1 MHGRRVTISQSMPC
15 ISVQPRFHGEL
26 AMWDCCHNYTFN
38 RISGTGAIMNANDIK
53 TEARPNLVSMELGA
67 SERGG
72 EEEPQI

>member
-1 MHGRRVTISQSMPC
+1 
-15 ISVQPRFHGEL
+15 
-26 AMWDCCHNYTFN
+26 
-38 RISGTGAIMNANDIK
+38 MNANDIK